1 MSHRENPHSFTGWM
15 KKPIKRSLHLAVVR
29 KDAATLATVEA
40 SSAQRVY
47 TFRASD
53 GDFDRYSDRLN
64 VKGWRVDAYNTN
76 GVVLFNHD
84 DGTAAAWTGATPPLP
99 IGKGRV
105 YVEGDALMIDVEFD
119 DEDDFA
125 KRVERKVAR
134 GILNAVSVR
143 YLMLPGQYRENERG
157 GFDCDA
163 QELLE
168 VSVVTIPGNAR
179 AVRTKA
185 LDGEGD
191 DMVEIIERIAQR
203 VVELLAERGDGVP
216 TDDEDTKPDA
226 GEQPPANE
234 SKPELGEPPSDD
246 APTED
251 DEDKDKPKNFDADEA
266 AKQFVEAFT
275 QHIQGV

>member
-1 MSHRENPHSFTGWM
+1 MPNAIT
-15 KKPIKRSLHLAVVR
+15 RSLQLAAVR
-29 KDAATLATVEA
+29 KDATALTAVEA
-40 SSAQRVY
+40 GSGQRVY
-47 TFRASD
+47 TFKASD
-53 GDFDRYSDRLN
+53 GDFDRYSDRLS
-64 VKGWRVDAYNTN
+64 VKGWRVDAYNAN

-84 DGTAAAWTGATPPLP
+84 DGAQAASTGAEPALP

-105 YVEGDALMIDVEFD
+105 YVEGDALMIDIVFD

-125 KRVERKVAR
+125 RKVERKVAK

-143 YLMLPGQYRENERG
+143 YLMLPGQYRQNERG

-168 VSVVTIPGNAR
+168 VSIVTIPGNAR

-185 LDGEGD
+185 LDELSD
-191 DMVEIIERIAQR
+191 EVVERIAQR
-203 VVELLAERGDGVP
+203 VVELLAERGEDVP

-234 SKPELGEPPSDD
+234 SKPEPGEPSSDD
-246 APTED
+246 APAED
-251 DEDKDKPKNFDADEA
+251 DEDKTKPKNFDAPEA
-266 AKQFVEAFT
+266 AKQFVEAFK
-275 QHIQGV
+275 QHIRGV

>member
-1 MSHRENPHSFTGWM
+1 M
-15 KKPIKRSLHLAVVR
+15 KRPITRSLHLAAVR
-29 KDAATLATVEA
+29 KSEAPPAAA
-40 SSAQRVY
+40 SGGQRVY

-64 VKGWRVDAYNTN
+64 VKGWRVDAYNAN

-105 YVEGDALMIDVEFD
+105 YVEGHALMIDVEFD

-125 KRVERKVAR
+125 KRVERKVTK

-157 GFDCDA
+157 GYDCDA

-179 AVRTKA
+179 ALRTKS

-191 DMVEIIERIAQR
+191 DIVERIAQR
-203 VVELLAERGDGVP
+203 VVELLAERGDDVP
-216 TDDEDTKPDA
+216 TDEEDTKPDA

-234 SKPELGEPPSDD
+234 SKPHPGKPSSDD
-246 APTED
+246 VPKED
-251 DEDKDKPKNFDADEA
+251 DEDEDKPKNFDADEA
-266 AKQFVEAFT
+266 TKQFIEAFK
-275 QHIQGV
+275 QHIRGA